1 MARILL
7 VDDDA
12 AVRQT
17 LLTGLRAAGH
27 DVVDVADGLKA
38 LAAMKQGAFDLVV
51 TDIVMPN
58 ADGIETILKLRRL
71 QPDLPLIAMSGG
83 GRAGDGEYLGIAT
96 KFGAVATLA
105 KPFSPRRLVELVASV
120 LAGARAAARPE

>member
-1 MARILL
+1 
-7 VDDDA
+7 
-12 AVRQT
+12 
-17 LLTGLRAAGH
+17 
-27 DVVDVADGLKA
+27 
-38 LAAMKQGAFDLVV
+38 
-51 TDIVMPN
+51 MPN

>member
-1 MARILL
+1 MVRILL

-12 AVRQT
+12 AVLET
-17 LLTGLRAAGH
+17 LRTGLLAAGH
-27 DVVDVADGLKA
+27 EVVGVADGMQA
-38 LAAMKQGAFDLVV
+38 IAAVRDAGFDLVI

-83 GRAGDGEYLGIAT
+83 GRAGTGDYLAIAA
-96 KFGAVATLA
+96 KFGAAATLA
-105 KPFSPRRLVELVASV
+105 KPFSPRQLAKVVAGV
-120 LAGARAAARPE
+120 LAGAKAAARPE